1 MEYCLLYLKPA
12 ITYSKVTIEMLEQGK
27 KYVHVNNKDTRTT
40 QMALFLV
47 PLLLTLN
54 IFHTLF

>member
-1 MEYCLLYLKPA
+1 MEYCLLYPKPA